1 MITNSTG
8 LEQTSMTEN
17 MITEVTI
24 EALQTNQEGITQYPI
39 LEFDENALNL
49 LCTGIQETLKHST
62 LKPAGSAAYRTVKR
76 ILDVVLSALGIL
88 FLLIPGLIVAAIIYI
103 EDKGNPIFS
112 QVRLTENGTPFRMYK
127 FRSMCMDAEKR
138 FEEVQKKNE
147 CDGIAF
153 KSKHDPRITRIGGF
167 IRKTSIDELPQLFNV
182 LKGDMSLIGP
192 RPPLPR
198 EVVLYTPAQME
209 RLMVKGGL
217 SCICQCEGRSD
228 MAFDEWVK
236 SDVRYIRTRS
246 LGLDCKLFFSTIA
259 VVLKRKGA
267 R

>member
-1 MITNSTG
+1 MNCSNDKIICIFVG
-8 LEQTSMTEN
+8 
-17 MITEVTI
+17 
-24 EALQTNQEGITQYPI
+24 
-39 LEFDENALNL
+39 
-49 LCTGIQETLKHST
+49 
-62 LKPAGSAAYRTVKR
+62 PA
-76 ILDVVLSALGIL
+76 
-88 FLLIPGLIVAAIIYI
+88 IYI
-103 EDKGNPIFS
+103 ASPGPIFFA
-112 QVRLTENGTPFRMYK
+112 QERVGKNGKKFKMYK

-138 FEEVQKKNE
+138 FEEVQKENE

-153 KSKHDPRITRIGGF
+153 KSKNDPRITRIGGF
-167 IRKTSIDELPQLFNV
+167 IRKTSIDELPQLINV
-182 LKGDMSLIGP
+182 LRGDMSLIGP

-209 RLMVKGGL
+209 RLLVKGGL

-228 MAFDEWVK
+228 MAFDEWVE

-246 LGLDCKLFFSTIA
+246 LALDCKLFFSTIG

>member
-39 LEFDENALNL
+39 LEFDENALDL
-49 LCTGIQETLKHST
+49 LKHST
-62 LKPAGSAAYRTVKR
+62 LKPAGSAAYRAVKR

-88 FLLIPGLIVAAIIYI
+88 FLLIPGLIVAAVIYI

-228 MAFDEWVK
+228 MAFDEWVE